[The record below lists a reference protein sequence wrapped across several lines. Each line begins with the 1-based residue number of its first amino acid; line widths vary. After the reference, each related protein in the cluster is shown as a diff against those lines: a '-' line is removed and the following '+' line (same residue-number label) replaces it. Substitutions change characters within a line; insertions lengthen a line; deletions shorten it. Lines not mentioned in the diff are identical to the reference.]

1 MWDTWLRCLGWED
14 TPEKGKAYPLQYS
27 GLENSVDFIVYG
39 VTKNWTQLSN
49 FHFTSILF
57 ITSERFNSYTTR
69 ACQAFHL
76 TTSDEILT
84 VRIPVSD
91 SGPKFQ
97 F

>member
-1 MWDTWLRCLGWED
+1 MDC
-14 TPEKGKAYPLQYS
+14 
-27 GLENSVDFIVYG
+27 IVHG
-39 VTKNWTQLSN
+39 VTKSWTQLSN

-57 ITSERFNSYTTR
+57 TTSESFNSYTTR
-69 ACQAFHL
+69 ACQVFHL
-76 TTSDEILT
+76 TTSNEILI